1 MSFGMFTKQNIGQK
15 VAVLIHLTGGKKKE
29 SDPYTTNLHE
39 TQIIVVNTL
48 VITYRNNK
56 DKQANY

>member
-1 MSFGMFTKQNIGQK
+1 MFTKQKIGQK
-15 VAVLIHLTGGKKKE
+15 VAVLIHLREGKTKKE
-29 SDPYTTNLHE
+29 SDPFSTNLHE
-39 TQIIVVNTL
+39 TQIILVNAL